1 MQAVMLAAGKG
12 SRLGKYTKYNTKC
25 MLEINE
31 KTLLERSIDALCEAN
46 IKKLILVLGYKKENV
61 KKFIKDKKID
71 EKINIIYIDNEIY
84 DKTNNIYSLYLAKD
98 YLINE
103 DTILLESDIIYSK
116 DIIKELVNN
125 KKENMAVLAKYR
137 QWMDG
142 TVVEL
147 DNTNMIKRF
156 IEKKDF
162 DYNKIE
168 NYYKTVN
175 IYKFSKE
182 FSQRFYVPFLQSYMN
197 SFGNNEYYELVLKVI
212 TGFDAVKLYGLVL
225 TVEPWYEIDDAQDL
239 DIAKAL
245 FTETISEKLDLY
257 YKRFGGYWRFDDIKD
272 YCYLVNPY
280 FPSSKVL
287 EKMKYLYKE
296 LLTNYP
302 SGQKVLSICA
312 SRMFNNVSENNILV
326 GNGAAELINNLKY
339 FIKGKICLSIPS
351 FNEYVR
357 CFPNNKIEYIYTNL
371 DDYQLNV
378 EKMKEK
384 LNDVECLIVI
394 SPDNPSGDCLTYEQT
409 IDLLN
414 YAKNN
419 NKLVIFDESFIDF
432 ANNNYSLIDDEIL
445 NKYTNLIVIKSV
457 SKSYGVPGLRLGI
470 FATSNQEYMKIMKD
484 SLPVWNINSFG
495 EYFLQI
501 ISLYKKDYIN
511 SCNMIKEERNRFY
524 NELIN
529 IKQLKVYSSQ
539 ANYFMCKL
547 IEGHSNEL
555 AEFLLKKKN
564 ILIKIL
570 NNKKGFSD
578 GEYIRIAIKNMEENM
593 YITKSIKEFY
603 SYH

>member
-225 TVEPWYEIDDAQDL
+225 TDEPWYEIDDAQDL